1 MSGSGRI
8 GLAGLPRPVAA
19 VVGGGGCL
27 GAAQVGVGV
36 ALEERGFVPDLVVG
50 TSVGALNGAIVA
62 AHPGQAAP
70 LLAQVWT
77 DLRRREV
84 FPLRPRSA
92 NGGVFSS
99 AGIQELIRRA
109 SLPARVEDLSLPFTA
124 IAMDLIT
131 GQQVELSAGDLPSAL
146 LASAAIPG
154 ALPPVERGGRMLV
167 DGGVIAYVP
176 VGAALA
182 AGAASAVVVS
192 SGPEAWPVAPRR
204 PRPRPTAVAGRA
216 ALWLLHHQIERD
228 LHEAARRVPVV
239 VPPTGIENW
248 PAPWDFGQADR
259 LIRTA
264 TGAAGRFLDQLDI
277 GHGPALYRTS
287 GPGTDPRP
295 GQGGAMSELASESMS
310 QRPRE
315 ALFPDG
321 PAEPR
326 GTAAGG
332 VGRHYEAER

>member
-1 MSGSGRI
+1 MSGSDRI

-70 LLAQVWT
+70 WLAQVWT
-77 DLRRREV
+77 DLRRRDV
-84 FPLRPRSA
+84 FPLRPRIA
-92 NGGVFSS
+92 KGGVFSS

-109 SLPARVEDLSLPFTA
+109 GLPARVEDLSLPFTA

-131 GQQVELSAGDLPSAL
+131 GQQAALSAGDLRTAL

-154 ALPPVERGGRMLV
+154 VLPPVERDGRTLV
-167 DGGVIAYVP
+167 DGGMIAYVP

-182 AGAASAVVVS
+182 AGAASVVVVS

-204 PRPRPTAVAGRA
+204 PRLRPTAVAGRA
-216 ALWLLHHQIERD
+216 SLWLWHHQVERD
-228 LHEAARRVPVV
+228 LQEAARQIPVV
-239 VPPTGIENW
+239 VPPTGIESW
-248 PAPWDFGQADR
+248 PPPWDFSQADR

-264 TGAAGRFLDQLDI
+264 SGAAGRFLDRLDI
-277 GHGPALYRTS
+277 GHGPGLHRA
-287 GPGTDPRP
+287 PGHRVD
-295 GQGGAMSELASESMS
+295 S
-310 QRPRE
+310 
-315 ALFPDG
+315 
-321 PAEPR
+321 
-326 GTAAGG
+326 AGEQTLDRDR
-332 VGRHYEAER
+332 VAR

>member
-8 GLAGLPRPVAA
+8 CLAGLPRPVAA

-70 LLAQVWT
+70 RLAQVWT
-77 DLRRREV
+77 DLRRRKV
-84 FPLRPRSA
+84 FPLRPRIA
-92 NGGVFSS
+92 HGGLFSS
-99 AGIQELIRRA
+99 AGIEKLIRSA
-109 SLPARVEDLSLPFTA
+109 GLPARVEDLSLPFTA

-131 GQQVELSAGDLPSAL
+131 GQEATLSAGDLPSAL

-154 ALPPVERGGRMLV
+154 ALPPVEQGGRMLV

-182 AGAASAVVVS
+182 AGAASAVVLS
-192 SGPEAWPVAPRR
+192 SGPEAWPVASRR
-204 PRPRPTAVAGRA
+204 PRLRPTAVAGRA
-216 ALWLLHHQIERD
+216 ALWLWHHQIERD
-228 LHEAARRVPVV
+228 LHKAARQIPVV
-239 VPPTGIENW
+239 VLPTGIEDW
-248 PAPWDFGQADR
+248 PAPWDFGQAHR

-264 TGAAGRFLDQLDI
+264 SSAAGRFLDRLHI
-277 GHGPALYRTS
+277 GQGPALYRT
-287 GPGTDPRP
+287 T
-295 GQGGAMSELASESMS
+295 GQRA
-310 QRPRE
+310 
-315 ALFPDG
+315 DN
-321 PAEPR
+321 
-326 GTAAGG
+326 AGG
-332 VGRHYEAER
+332 HIVDRISVCR

>member
-1 MSGSGRI
+1 MSGSERI
-8 GLAGLPRPVAA
+8 GLAGLPRPVAL

-62 AHPGQAAP
+62 AYPGHSAP
-70 LLAQVWT
+70 WLAETWT
-77 DLRRREV
+77 GLRRRDV
-84 FPLRPRSA
+84 FPLRPRIA
-92 NGGVFSS
+92 NGGAFSS

-109 SLPARVEDLSLPFTA
+109 GLPARVEDLSLPFTA
-124 IAMDLIT
+124 ISTDLIT
-131 GQQVELSAGDLPSAL
+131 GQQAALSAGDLPSAL

-154 ALPPVERGGRMLV
+154 VLPPVKRGGRMLV
-167 DGGVIAYVP
+167 DGGMIAYVP

-204 PRPRPTAVAGRA
+204 PRLRPTAVAGRA
-216 ALWLLHHQIERD
+216 ALWLWHHQIERD
-228 LHEAARRVPVV
+228 LHEAARQIPVV

-264 TGAAGRFLDQLDI
+264 SGAAGRFLDRLDI
-277 GHGPALYRTS
+277 GHGPALHRT
-287 GPGTDPRP
+287 P
-295 GQGGAMSELASESMS
+295 GQRADSAGEEILV
-310 QRPRE
+310 R
-315 ALFPDG
+315 DW
-321 PAEPR
+321 
-326 GTAAGG
+326 AA
-332 VGRHYEAER
+332 R

>member
-1 MSGSGRI
+1 MSGSDRI

-62 AHPGQAAP
+62 AHPGQAA
-70 LLAQVWT
+70 LWLAQVWT
-77 DLRRREV
+77 DLRRRDV
-84 FPLRPRSA
+84 FPLRPRIA

-109 SLPARVEDLSLPFTA
+109 GLPARVEDLSLPFTA

-131 GQQVELSAGDLPSAL
+131 GQQVALSAGDLPTAL

-154 ALPPVERGGRMLV
+154 ALPPVERDGRTLV
-167 DGGVIAYVP
+167 DGGMIAYVP

-182 AGAASAVVVS
+182 AGAASVVVVS

-204 PRPRPTAVAGRA
+204 PRLRPTAVAGRA
-216 ALWLLHHQIERD
+216 ALWLLAPPGRARPAGGRAPDPGRRAPDRD
-228 LHEAARRVPVV
+228 RELARTLGLQPGRPADPHRVRRGGPL
-239 VPPTGIENW
+239 PGPAGHRPRPRPAPCSW
-248 PAPWDFGQADR
+248 PAG
-259 LIRTA
+259 
-264 TGAAGRFLDQLDI
+264 
-277 GHGPALYRTS
+277 
-287 GPGTDPRP
+287 
-295 GQGGAMSELASESMS
+295 
-310 QRPRE
+310 
-315 ALFPDG
+315 
-321 PAEPR
+321 
-326 GTAAGG
+326 
-332 VGRHYEAER
+332 